1 MTRVKLD
8 TPAFA
13 DQSVDTRTIKD
24 GTIIAQDVSGSLTNA
39 KLANSSITINGTA
52 VSLGG

>member
-13 DQSVDTRTIKD
+13 DQSVDSRNIAD
-24 GTIIAQDVSGSLTNA
+24 GTIQDKT
-39 KLANSSITINGTA
+39 
-52 VSLGG
+52 